1 MGAKGRGY
9 RDAAERGRRWPLAR
23 WGTSKKRNHEG
34 KGDLASRGSRAVSV
48 ADLGAE
54 REVGAAEVLGD
65 DRRTDQQEH
74 RDDDEALPTE
84 VEVWEEEVRG
94 DGGAGGSGG
103 ASHLHPADL
112 RAAEHPHPVELGGGA
127 DPELGVEEAG
137 LHEGLGG
144 ERGGE
149 R

>member
-1 MGAKGRGY
+1 MI
-9 RDAAERGRRWPLAR
+9 
-23 WGTSKKRNHEG
+23 
-34 KGDLASRGSRAVSV
+34 SV
-48 ADLGAE
+48 ADFGAE
-54 REVGAAEVLGD
+54 GEVGAAEVLGHH
-65 DRRTDQQEH
+65 RRADQQEH
-74 RDDDEALPTE
+74 RDDDEALPTK

-112 RAAEHPHPVELGGGA
+112 RPAEHPHAVELRRRA

-137 LHEGLGG
+137 LQKESG
-144 ERGGE
+144 EAR